1 MTSDLANALLS
12 PALAGGGKAAA
23 AHDAAGR
30 PARTTVRHDHG
41 HDHDHSH
48 DHGVGGY
55 GDHDRAPAAPA
66 VVRSIRIAPSIIRMG
81 LASRLVAAAT
91 ISAVLIA
98 VTAWVG

>member
-1 MTSDLANALLS
+1 MTSELANALLS
-12 PALAGGGKAAA
+12 PALAGGGLATA

-30 PARTTVRHDHG
+30 PARAAGRHEHGHDHG
-41 HDHDHSH
+41 HGESGHHHHDL
-48 DHGVGGY
+48 
-55 GDHDRAPAAPA
+55 APAAPG

-81 LASRLVAAAT
+81 LASRLVAAAA